1 MQGAKP
7 LAWDDLRL
15 VKVIAEARNL
25 PAAAAL
31 IGINHSTAFRRLKQI
46 EETLGLAL
54 FEKHRSGYT
63 LTAAGEEI
71 AALAARV
78 DEDVAAVT
86 RKLAGQDVVPSG
98 ELRIATNDSL
108 LIDLLTPLFAAF
120 RKRYPGVR
128 LDILISNQALNLAK
142 RDADV
147 AIRAT
152 DNPPENLIGRRAAR
166 IAWALYGRV
175 GDFPDGIPPEP
186 AIFKEKNW
194 VSIGEQL
201 GGLKVV
207 KWIAANIAPERVAY
221 KVNTVLG
228 LAEAVEAGA
237 GIGYLPCFIGDA
249 RPSLMRLAPPE
260 PEFGSDLW
268 LLTHPDLRHSARV
281 RVFLDFLAA
290 QIAMRRSFI
299 DGSSSVIER

>member
-1 MQGAKP
+1 MQRSKS

-15 VKVIAEARNL
+15 VKAIADARSL
-25 PAAAAL
+25 PAAAAGV
-31 IGINHSTAFRRLKQI
+31 GINHSTAFRRLKQI
-46 EETLGLAL
+46 EATLGVAL

-86 RKLAGQDVVPSG
+86 RKLAGQDVAPSG
-98 ELRIATNDSL
+98 ELRVATNDSL
-108 LIDLLTPLFAAF
+108 LVDLLMPLFAAF
-120 RKRYPGVR
+120 RVRYPGVR
-128 LDILISNQALNLAK
+128 LDILIGNQALNLAK

-152 DNPPENLIGRRAAR
+152 DNPPENLVGRRAAR
-166 IAWALYGRV
+166 IAWAPYGRAADFSDGV
-175 GDFPDGIPPEP
+175 GAASGVL
-186 AIFKEKNW
+186 KERNW
-194 VSIGEQL
+194 VSLGEQL
-201 GGLKVV
+201 GALNVV
-207 KWIAANIAPERVAY
+207 KWIAANIPVERVVY

-237 GIGYLPCFIGDA
+237 GIGYVPCFIGDA
-249 RPSLMRLAPPE
+249 RPSLARLGPPE

-290 QIAMRRSFI
+290 ELATRRSFI
-299 DGSSSVIER
+299 DGTGAIDR

>member
-1 MQGAKP
+1 MQGSKS

-15 VKVIAEARNL
+15 VKAIADARSL
-25 PAAAAL
+25 PAAAAW

-46 EETLGLAL
+46 EATLGVAL

-86 RKLAGQDVVPSG
+86 RKLAGQDVAPSG
-98 ELRIATNDSL
+98 ELRVATNDSL
-108 LIDLLTPLFAAF
+108 LVDLLTPLFAAF
-120 RKRYPGVR
+120 RVRCPGVR
-128 LDILISNQALNLAK
+128 LDILIGNQALNLAK

-152 DNPPENLIGRRAAR
+152 DNPPENLVGRRAAR
-166 IAWALYGRV
+166 IAWALYGRAA
-175 GDFPDGIPPEP
+175 DFSDSAGAANGVP
-186 AIFKEKNW
+186 KERNW
-194 VSIGEQL
+194 VSLGEQL
-201 GGLKVV
+201 GALNVV
-207 KWIAANIAPERVAY
+207 KWIAANIPVERVVY

-228 LAEAVEAGA
+228 LAEAVEAGV
-237 GIGYLPCFIGDA
+237 GVGYVPCFIGDA
-249 RPSLMRLAPPE
+249 RPSLARLGPPE

-290 QIAMRRSFI
+290 ELARRRSFI
-299 DGSSSVIER
+299 DGTGAIDR

>member
-1 MQGAKP
+1 MHGAKS

-15 VKVIAEARNL
+15 VKAIAEARNL
-25 PAAAAL
+25 PAAATW
-31 IGINHSTAFRRLKQI
+31 IGVNHSTAFRRLKQI
-46 EETLGLAL
+46 EEALGLAL

-86 RKLAGQDVVPSG
+86 RKLAGQDVAPSG

-120 RKRYPGVR
+120 RERYPDVR

-166 IAWALYGRV
+166 IAWALYGRA
-175 GDFPDGIPPEP
+175 GDFPDGIP
-186 AIFKEKNW
+186 ADTATLKAEKLG
-194 VSIGEQL
+194 VDRRTIG
-201 GGLKVV
+201 
-207 KWIAANIAPERVAY
+207 RVE
-221 KVNTVLG
+221 G
-228 LAEAVEAGA
+228 REMDRGEHSAGA
-237 GIGYLPCFIGDA
+237 
-249 RPSLMRLAPPE
+249 RRL
-260 PEFGSDLW
+260 
-268 LLTHPDLRHSARV
+268 
-281 RVFLDFLAA
+281 
-290 QIAMRRSFI
+290 
-299 DGSSSVIER
+299 